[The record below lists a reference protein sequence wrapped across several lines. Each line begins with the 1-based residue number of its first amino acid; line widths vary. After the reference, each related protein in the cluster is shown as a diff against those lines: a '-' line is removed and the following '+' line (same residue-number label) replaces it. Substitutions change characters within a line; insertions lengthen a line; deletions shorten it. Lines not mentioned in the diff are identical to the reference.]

1 MWALLLIPLTLAAI
15 RFCSALQ
22 LRLLGI
28 ILTTAGI
35 MALAVVAGRE
45 ALTWLPGVSA
55 EERWYLG
62 HRVAFVLFAVLTD
75 LPIVQVTSAGL
86 VCWLSGRRSTHAAE
100 RRRFLEDPSGAGEL
114 S

>member
-1 MWALLLIPLTLAAI
+1 MWALLLIPLTLGVI
-15 RFCSALQ
+15 RVCSPLR

-35 MALAVVAGRE
+35 LALAVVAGRE

-55 EERWYLG
+55 DERWYLG

-75 LPIVQVTSAGL
+75 LPIVQVTIAGM
-86 VCWLSGRRSTHAAE
+86 VCWLIGRRSTNEAAQ
-100 RRRFLEDPSGAGEL
+100 RRYLEDQPEFHE
-114 S
+114 